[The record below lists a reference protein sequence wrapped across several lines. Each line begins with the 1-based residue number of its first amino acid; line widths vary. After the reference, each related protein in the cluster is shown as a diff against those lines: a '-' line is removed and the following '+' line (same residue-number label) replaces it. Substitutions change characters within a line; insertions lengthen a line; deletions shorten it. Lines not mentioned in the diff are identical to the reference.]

1 MTDCSLI
8 VIVGPTAVGKSA
20 LAVELCEQFEGEV
33 VSADSRQIYRSL
45 DIGTA
50 KPTPRQRS
58 RVPHHL
64 VDLIAPDRKLSL
76 AEYQELA
83 YQAIDDM
90 HARGRLPFLV
100 GGTGQYVRAV
110 VEGWT
115 IPRVPPQPCFRR
127 KMQEQSPQ
135 ALHAQLA
142 EVDPTAAARIDPRNV
157 RRVIRALEVYEITGQ
172 PITEAQKKRPPPYRI
187 LQLGLTMER
196 QALYERA
203 DVRIERMIGAGL
215 LDEVRHLLAQGYGP
229 DLSAM
234 SGIGYAEMV
243 KYLREEI
250 TLEEAVR
257 RVKANTRR
265 FIRHQY
271 NWFRPDD
278 PRIHWIDQ
286 GPGMVERAAAIVRGW
301 LRRVER
307 TIDISAQ
314 NGYNHC

>member
-1 MTDCSLI
+1 MADCSLV

-20 LAVELCEQFEGEV
+20 LAVELCEQFDGEI
-33 VSADSRQIYRSL
+33 VSADSRQIYRDL
-45 DIGTA
+45 GVGTA
-50 KPTPRQRS
+50 KPTPRERS

-64 VDLIAPDRKLSL
+64 VGLITPDRQLSL

-83 YQAIDDM
+83 YQAITGI
-90 HARGRLPFLV
+90 HSRGRLPFLV

-115 IPRVPPQPCFRR
+115 IPRVPPQPRLR
-127 KMQEQSPQ
+127 QEMRERGPQ
-135 ALHAQLA
+135 ALHARLA
-142 EVDPTAAARIDPRNV
+142 EVDPAAAARIDPRNV
-157 RRVIRALEVYEITGQ
+157 RRVIRALEVYEVTGQ
-172 PITEAQKKRPPPYRI
+172 PISEAQKKHPPPYRI
-187 LQLGLTMER
+187 LQLGLSMER

-203 DVRIERMIGAGL
+203 DQRIECMIERGL

-271 NWFRPDD
+271 NWFRLDD
-278 PRIHWIDQ
+278 SRIQWIDQ
-286 GPGMVERAAAIVRGW
+286 GPGTVERAATIMRGW
-301 LRRVER
+301 LSGVGRA
-307 TIDISAQ
+307 IDISAPK
-314 NGYNHC
+314 GYN